1 MVIGMSVVFSF
12 LVILVFVTKL
22 LSAIVKRFFPEKEAP
37 VKAKAPRIIGGS
49 ADAEIALAIAAAA
62 AQSER

>member
-1 MVIGMSVVFSF
+1 MVTGMAVVFTF

-22 LSAIVKRFFPEKEAP
+22 LSAVVTKYFPEKEAP
-37 VKAKAPRIIGGS
+37 VKATAPRTVGGS

-62 AQSER
+62 AQTKR